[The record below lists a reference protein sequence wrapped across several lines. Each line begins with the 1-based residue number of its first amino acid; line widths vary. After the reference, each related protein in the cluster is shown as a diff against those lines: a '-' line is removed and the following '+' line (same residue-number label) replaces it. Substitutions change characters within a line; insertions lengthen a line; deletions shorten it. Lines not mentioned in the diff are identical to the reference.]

1 MCDKEAFAF
10 KHKNQCWK
18 CAQPV
23 PRQFA
28 QKQTI
33 NGRRTAPWTQKASN
47 IRKNTPTGQPKCRNN
62 NLGNDLDRGC
72 RKQKDRISMFSV
84 YNFKKYWIF
93 WGGGLAL
100 WMWVET
106 EISLLLYYNHKEH
119 FQVNFVVRWSGFSHQ
134 NVTCMSG
141 DYFKFCEKVNKKKS
155 LWLYLAYYNRIAL
168 NLLSVFFSVRFT
180 AKPEQM
186 QAINQLINGTE
197 VSPWTIL

>member
-1 MCDKEAFAF
+1 MCDGEVFAF

-18 CAQPV
+18 CAQTV

-28 QKQTI
+28 QKRTI
-33 NGRRTAPWTQKASN
+33 NGRRAAPRTQKASN

-72 RKQKDRISMFSV
+72 RKQDTYQCFPSIILKNTGF
-84 YNFKKYWIF
+84 FF
-93 WGGGLAL
+93 FF
-100 WMWVET
+100 
-106 EISLLLYYNHKEH
+106 LLYRRELRQRYHCCYITIIKSIFN
-119 FQVNFVVRWSGFSHQ
+119 VYFVVCWSVFSHQ
-134 NVTCMSG
+134 NVACMSG

-155 LWLYLAYYNRIAL
+155 LLLYLAYYNRVAL

-180 AKPEQM
+180 VKPEQM